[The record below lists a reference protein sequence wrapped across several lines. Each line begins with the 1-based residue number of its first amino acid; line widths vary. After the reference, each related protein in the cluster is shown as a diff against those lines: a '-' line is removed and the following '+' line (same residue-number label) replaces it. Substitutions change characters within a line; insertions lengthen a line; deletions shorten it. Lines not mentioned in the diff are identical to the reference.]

1 MVGNYSGS
9 LILYTEF
16 IDFILFLIDIKFI
29 LSRGNAL
36 SKRWLFKNIHSRF
49 INLVSVACYF
59 WDANFLVF

>member
-36 SKRWLFKNIHSRF
+36 SKSGFSR
-49 INLVSVACYF
+49 IYTDVLLIWSQ
-59 WDANFLVF
+59 